1 MIFIGRGAL
10 LWRAVRSA
18 QAAGHRIDLVW
29 TDPDETVPDGV
40 PVLTGSDV
48 NSASDVVVATCTDG
62 VVWSVNN
69 PTILRAPIVESG
81 LRVLNIHNG
90 PLPAYRGRP
99 EIAVVHALLAGES
112 CYAATLHEVDLGVD
126 TGAVLAVEEF
136 GIGPEDTFQDV
147 MMAGLRACHTLFE
160 RALPEV
166 VAGTLTPL
174 PSSGD
179 RGGYHGLRDLAE
191 LDAHQDNPRYA
202 RASALGVFAPHYPE
216 LAAALAGGT
225 RP

>member
-29 TDPDETVPDGV
+29 TDPDETVPDGF
-40 PVLTGSDV
+40 PVRRGHDV
-48 NSASDVVVATCTDG
+48 NSASDSVVAACTDG

-69 PTILRAPIVESG
+69 PTILRAQIVESG

-99 EIAVVHALLAGES
+99 EIAVVRALLAGENR
-112 CYAATLHEVDLGVD
+112 YAATLHEVDLGVD

-147 MMAGLRACHTLFE
+147 MMSGLRACHSLFE
-160 RALPEV
+160 RTLPAA
-166 VAGTLTPL
+166 VAGTLTPV
-174 PSSGD
+174 PPSGD
-179 RGGYHGLRDLAE
+179 RPGYHGLRDLA
-191 LDAHQDNPRYA
+191 DIAARRDDPRYA

-216 LAAALAGGT
+216 LAAALAAE
-225 RP
+225 PQP

>member
-18 QAAGHRIDLVW
+18 QAAGHPIDLVW
-29 TDPDETVPDGV
+29 TDPDETVPDGF
-40 PVLTGSDV
+40 PVLRGPDV
-48 NSASDVVVATCTDG
+48 NSASDDLLAACTDDI
-62 VVWSVNN
+62 VWSVNN
-69 PTILRAPIVESG
+69 STILRAPIVESG

-99 EIAVVHALLAGES
+99 EIAVVRALLAGES
-112 CYAATLHEVDLGVD
+112 RYAATLHEVDLGVD

-136 GIGPEDTFQDV
+136 DIGPEDTFQDV
-147 MMAGLRACHTLFE
+147 MMAGLRACHTVFE
-160 RALPEV
+160 RSLPAV
-166 VAGTLTPL
+166 VAGKLTPL
-174 PSSGD
+174 PPSGN
-179 RGGYHGLRDLAE
+179 RPGYHGLRDLA
-191 LDAHQDNPRYA
+191 DIAANRDDPRYA

-216 LAAALAGGT
+216 LAAALAGEP